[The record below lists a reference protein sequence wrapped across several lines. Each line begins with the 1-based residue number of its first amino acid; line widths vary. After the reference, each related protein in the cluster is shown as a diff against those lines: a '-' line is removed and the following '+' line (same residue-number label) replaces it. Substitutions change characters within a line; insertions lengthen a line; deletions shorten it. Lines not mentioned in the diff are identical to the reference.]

1 MLMAIELP
9 RPVAAAIAGLA
20 SGERPAITSAY
31 TKLLDAVLGKQ
42 GCLRNDLPQKVA
54 WADAAWGEFVSLLA
68 HENNHVRSI
77 AGQMLSNL
85 ARSVDHDT
93 ALRDLPVVIAAT
105 RDPMFVTARH
115 ILQALWKYA
124 LDDAVLRERLLAE
137 LAHRFEDCG
146 AEKNCTLIRFD
157 IVSGLRTL
165 YDRSGDPAVPNTAR
179 QLISLEG
186 DDKYRKK
193 YAAVWRGVGDA

>member
-1 MLMAIELP
+1 MLMATELP
-9 RPVAAAIAGLA
+9 EPVAAAIAGLA
-20 SGERPAITSAY
+20 SGEKPPIASAY
-31 TKLLDAVLGKQ
+31 ASLQDAVLGGP
-42 GCLRNDLPQKVA
+42 GCLRFDPPRKVA
-54 WADAAWGEFVSLLA
+54 WADAAWGEFVALLA

-85 ARSVDHDT
+85 APSVDHDT
-93 ALRDLPVVIAAT
+93 ALRDLPVVISAT

-124 LDDAVLRERLLAE
+124 LDDAVLRDRLLAE
-137 LAHRFEDCG
+137 LAHRFQDSA

-165 YDRSGDPAVPNTAR
+165 YDRSGDPAVTQTAR

-186 DDKYRKK
+186 DDKYRRK